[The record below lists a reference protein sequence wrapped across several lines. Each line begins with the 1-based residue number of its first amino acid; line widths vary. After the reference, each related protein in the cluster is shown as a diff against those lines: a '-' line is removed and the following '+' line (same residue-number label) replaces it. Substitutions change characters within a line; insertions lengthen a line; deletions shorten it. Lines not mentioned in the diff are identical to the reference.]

1 MMRSSAGVIFILLGC
16 LTGTARAEP
25 CLNVPTIP
33 LSRIQGAPFWNCG
46 EETGA
51 QTPNPTRSP
60 HAFQI
65 DGFTVCVSPGF
76 TPEPWMWR
84 EAYPDVV
91 VTGSNVDILNAT
103 ALPGGIQL
111 LGNRVRWWN
120 VLGGSIN
127 GAPTLGPNSVDV
139 EYNGECILGETSVP
153 EPGLGVGLAG
163 GITGLTTAQ
172 RRTDE

>member
-1 MMRSSAGVIFILLGC
+1 
-16 LTGTARAEP
+16 
-25 CLNVPTIP
+25 
-33 LSRIQGAPFWNCG
+33 
-46 EETGA
+46 
-51 QTPNPTRSP
+51 
-60 HAFQI
+60 
-65 DGFTVCVSPGF
+65 
-76 TPEPWMWR
+76 MWR

-153 EPGLGVGLAG
+153 EPGLGVGLAV
-163 GITGLTTAQ
+163 GIMVLTTAQ